1 MCPSGVE
8 PPTPIPTPERPQ
20 CQYYEM
26 RCDNGNCVDER
37 RACDGRDDCG
47 DGSDERDC
55 GEHPS

>member
-1 MCPSGVE
+1 MK
-8 PPTPIPTPERPQ
+8 PTPEKPE

-37 RACDGRDDCG
+37 RACDGQDDCG

-55 GEHPS
+55 GEQ